1 MTPEHVQTLHEMYT
15 RVLRPTTTSPDR
27 RISMRGTTS
36 TELAPYWL
44 QVLLVREAY
53 RQITHTGR
61 PFSVEVLQAL
71 DPGCRWLVERRCPE
85 CLLEGAT

>member
-1 MTPEHVQTLHEMYT
+1 MTPEHVQTFHEVCI

-36 TELAPYWL
+36 TELAQYWL

-53 RQITHTGR
+53 RQITHTDR
-61 PFSVEVLQAL
+61 PFSAEVLQAL
-71 DPGCRWLVERRCPE
+71 DPGYRWRVERRCPE
-85 CLLEGAT
+85 RLLEGAT